1 MLRLLGR
8 LHSNTNPSLSLHY
21 SRLAADLGD
30 LHAGAVHAAVLDANN
45 LQGQDHISRA
55 RLQLLSQVLVKLDP
69 AFSYNSIKSEIIRQ
83 SGFIRFIAGIQWWFI
98 IVIMIF
104 LPPKIHGRRIPWKSW
119 GKFFSRTRHVVLSV
133 LLPLIQGFHHAN
145 TALARSAQMP
155 ARRSTSP
162 IISCGVGWMLQ
173 RLFST
178 RRNIRYDMCSNKWIL
193 LIISML
199 CSLLKI
205 KITNYVVLK
214 NQNKQI

>member
-1 MLRLLGR
+1 
-8 LHSNTNPSLSLHY
+8 
-21 SRLAADLGD
+21 
-30 LHAGAVHAAVLDANN
+30 
-45 LQGQDHISRA
+45 
-55 RLQLLSQVLVKLDP
+55 
-69 AFSYNSIKSEIIRQ
+69 
-83 SGFIRFIAGIQWWFI
+83 
-98 IVIMIF
+98 MIF

-119 GKFFSRTRHVVLSV
+119 GKFFSRTRHVVSSV

-155 ARRSTSP
+155 ARRCTSP

-178 RRNIRYDMCSNKWIL
+178 RRNIKDYMCSNKWIL

-205 KITNYVVLK
+205 KITTYVVLK
-214 NQNKQI
+214 IKRNKHNPSLGFTISIYFHSDQESLDNWRMYWVFRHIAKTFRFQWSYSSGFGLNSG